1 MGTDSKAKII
11 GNKED
16 LECKSYLETINF
28 KTKQKKMK
36 RGKNTSERIHQY
48 EKENYHITQSIGST
62 DMETRRVHN
71 WDESKP

>member
-28 KTKQKKMK
+28 KTKTKNEM
-36 RGKNTSERIHQY
+36 REVYIRKNTSIRKGKLSYYPINRKHRHG
-48 EKENYHITQSIGST
+48 N
-62 DMETRRVHN
+62 
-71 WDESKP
+71 